1 MKNIK
6 SVFDAPNKWYVGL
19 HGRHPI
25 YENDISDY
33 LMRVP
38 PNIAIVTFV
47 NTGLFGWSTDE
58 DENKL
63 RKFLFN
69 KNWIFSKDENNE
81 NWWKDNAKLYL
92 PGDIIYNIELEADIK
107 EDLDYFNI
115 WRKRDTHSSIK
126 QTNGIYK
133 EFVVCPGDKRK
144 REYIPRLA
152 KDNNIV
158 NKPVE
163 LTNMY
168 LSYFIRRILNISDSD
183 KDSDNTYSKREKM
196 PQHILYMFTCQ
207 PDGVSL
213 PSDDIVDKQMF
224 DHLHTI
230 RLWGDIYAKNRFN
243 KYIEDKYPNKYLDL
257 HLDLDIPNVV
267 KFKEDLPVIED
278 DKDNEDKIKKKS
290 RGARCS
296 RRYKYN
302 SIRMHKTK
310 K

>member
-6 SVFDAPNKWYVGL
+6 SIFDAPNKWYVGL
-19 HGRHPI
+19 HGGHPI

-38 PNIAIVTFV
+38 PNIAIITFV
-47 NTGLFGWSTDE
+47 NTGLFGWSTGE

-133 EFVVCPGDKRK
+133 EFLV
-144 REYIPRLA
+144 YI
-152 KDNNIV
+152 
-158 NKPVE
+158 
-163 LTNMY
+163 
-168 LSYFIRRILNISDSD
+168 
-183 KDSDNTYSKREKM
+183 
-196 PQHILYMFTCQ
+196 
-207 PDGVSL
+207 
-213 PSDDIVDKQMF
+213 
-224 DHLHTI
+224 
-230 RLWGDIYAKNRFN
+230 KN
-243 KYIEDKYPNKYLDL
+243 L
-257 HLDLDIPNVV
+257 
-267 KFKEDLPVIED
+267 
-278 DKDNEDKIKKKS
+278 
-290 RGARCS
+290 
-296 RRYKYN
+296 
-302 SIRMHKTK
+302 
-310 K
+310 